1 MGQPVIK
8 SGLVSV
14 VGRPNVGKSSLV
26 NALVDHEISIT
37 SVHPHTTRTQI
48 RAIDNA
54 ENYQIVYVDTPGIHK
69 PKTSFGEKM
78 NDVAYDALAG
88 VDLIIAVFDAAKKI
102 GPGDR
107 YVAEQLTDKDNVF
120 VVLNKCDVLKNV
132 AAIAVRAQEVSD
144 LLPDAQHV
152 FMTSAFTKK
161 NVHLVKAEIL
171 SSLPAG
177 AALFEQDR
185 MTDMSDQTLVSEIYR
200 EQLIRKLKDELPQGL
215 TVVAIEEE
223 SEGSKREFNV
233 KVIVSSKSHKPIVIG
248 KAGSMLENVGTLAR
262 AKIEALLGEP
272 IILRVHVDIDENWQS
287 KTEYLNQYFF

>member
-78 NDVAYDALAG
+78 NDVAYDSLAG
-88 VDLIIAVFDAAKKI
+88 VDIIIAVFDATKKI
-102 GPGDR
+102 GTGDK
-107 YVAEQLTDKDNVF
+107 YVAEQLAGKENVF
-120 VVLNKCDVLKNV
+120 VVLNKCDVLQNV
-132 AAIAVRAQEVSD
+132 TAIAARAQEVSA
-144 LLPDAQHV
+144 LLPDAQHIFV
-152 FMTSAFTKK
+152 VSAFTKK
-161 NVHLVKAEIL
+161 NVHLVKSEIL
-171 SSLPAG
+171 NALPAG
-177 AALFEQDR
+177 VALFEQDR

-200 EQLIRKLKDELPQGL
+200 EQLIRKLKEELPQGL
-215 TVVAIEEE
+215 TVVAVEEE

-233 KVIVSSKSHKPIVIG
+233 NVIVSSKSHKPIVIG